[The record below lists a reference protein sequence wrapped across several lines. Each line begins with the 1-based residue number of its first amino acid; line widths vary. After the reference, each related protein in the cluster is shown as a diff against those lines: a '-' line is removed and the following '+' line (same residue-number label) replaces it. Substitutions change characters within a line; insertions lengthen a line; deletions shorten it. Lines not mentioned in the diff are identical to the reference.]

1 MGVERDGFAR
11 RDAGV
16 ENADEL
22 IFEEERVVVR
32 RGGEGVEFFGPGW
45 LVWHEEFYVGAF
57 DFAQGVEWRRN
68 RQKQKRTR
76 RNAEGN
82 AKSTT
87 LHDGIEQPA
96 NTQIFAGFALL
107 HCRACLPSL
116 RL

>member
-1 MGVERDGFAR
+1 MSVERDGLSGW
-11 RDAGV
+11 DAGV
-16 ENADEL
+16 EDTDECV
-22 IFEEERVVVR
+22 FEEKGVVVR
-32 RGGEGVEFFGPGW
+32 RSGEGVEFFGQGW

-87 LHDGIEQPA
+87 LHEGIEQPA
-96 NTQIFAGFALL
+96 NTQIFA
-107 HCRACLPSL
+107 
-116 RL
+116 